1 MGITSAIVTNI
12 EGIGGYTDP
21 LIFAIP
27 IAIVVIVIVIVVSAS
42 KIDSQQRRIRN
53 EDRLLDTLER
63 IRQENALPAD
73 TEELVGSE
81 AKELPA
87 DDQSAALGRMLGDSV
102 PFSNNPMGLVASSP
116 EKVPVSG
123 EGFVGVNKEE
133 TPAEAFAE
141 REEAFFED
149 IDDDDF
155 EEEDDEPQKP
165 VGAYCDPDGLCFFP
179 LPGQT
184 LGEARYIAQAKR
196 DGTYEEGV
204 TEAEATEKFGEGTPG
219 AAEVEALLREYNEG
233 EREEPSFDE
242 PEADEAAADEE
253 FLAEGVSEEPQ
264 EDTEVD
270 EASLESEETEE
281 SEPAEETE
289 DVAVTE
295 ESLVETETESEE
307 SEESEEAADGEES
320 LEETS
325 EDQADLDES
334 EEEEL
339 VEADETE
346 ETEAAEDIEE
356 TEEIEKPESKT
367 SRLRR
372 LKERL
377 AGKGKFGRAIL
388 GVLSHADLEET
399 DWEAIEDEL
408 LAADFGVEATT
419 EIIDKLKTKQKVAGT
434 KNAKEVRRM
443 AKRMIGDFLD
453 RHADREIHLEVPE
466 DTEGSTAGIL
476 MVGVNGGGKTTT
488 VGKLARLLVAEHKSV
503 VLGAADTFRAAAGEQ
518 LETWGKR
525 VGVPVIRSEKD
536 KADPASVA
544 FDAAK
549 EARETG
555 ADVVLIDTA
564 GRLQNKSGLMDELG
578 KIKRVAEKQV
588 PITEVLLVIDAT
600 TGQNALSQAKIFTE
614 AVGVTGIVLTK
625 LDGSAKGGV
634 IVPLQRELGIPV
646 KLVGL
651 GEGPD
656 DLAPFVPAD
665 FADALLD
672 A

>member
-63 IRQENALPAD
+63 IRQENALPAA

-123 EGFVGVNKEE
+123 ESFVGVNKEE

-253 FLAEGVSEEPQ
+253 FLAEG
-264 EDTEVD
+264 
-270 EASLESEETEE
+270 
-281 SEPAEETE
+281 
-289 DVAVTE
+289 
-295 ESLVETETESEE
+295 
-307 SEESEEAADGEES
+307 ESEEAADGEES

-325 EDQADLDES
+325 EDQVDLDES

-356 TEEIEKPESKT
+356 TDEIEKPESKT